1 VKRSDELK
9 RPAVIRGISRL
20 VFDAV
25 EETTGIVEWMHANIA
40 AGALPFGEG
49 SDGRTRG
56 ITGFVYASIRLVN
69 AAARTT
75 LDRTLRTLTPSLA
88 PTWTAPRLD
97 AAVSVTNGILGDHL
111 AASDNP
117 LAIRMCLRRSGRA
130 LRLDEELASA
140 FENPTGKVL
149 VLAHGLCRNDRQ
161 WARRGHDHGAELSRE
176 LGYSPVYLHYNTGR
190 HVSENGREFATLL
203 ERLLR
208 RWPTPVEELTIVA
221 HSMGGLVARSACHYG
236 AGSSWRKK
244 LRKLVFLG
252 TPHHGAP
259 LERLGNWL
267 QTAAGISPYSAPLS
281 RLGMIRS
288 AGVTDL
294 RFGNLLDE
302 DWMGDCR
309 FATAG
314 DRRQPIPLPDGVSCY
329 AIAATTGRREGDLRD
344 RLFGDGLV
352 PICSA
357 LGRHQKPDRTLAF
370 PESHKWIGYDMNHLD
385 LLDRPQ
391 VFATLRDWL
400 S

>member
-1 VKRSDELK
+1 VKKSDALK
-9 RPAVIRGISRL
+9 HPAVIRGISRL

-25 EETTGIVEWMHANIA
+25 EGTTGIVERMHANIA

-56 ITGFVYASIRLVN
+56 ITGLVYASIRLVN
-69 AAARTT
+69 AAARATF
-75 LDRTLRTLTPSLA
+75 DRTLRTLAPSLA
-88 PTWTAPRLD
+88 PTWADPRWD
-97 AAVSVTNGILGDHL
+97 AAVSITNGILGDHL

-117 LAIRMCLRRSGRA
+117 LTIRMCLRRSGQA
-130 LRLDEELASA
+130 LRLDEELSSA
-140 FENPTGKVL
+140 VENPTEKVL
-149 VLAHGLCRNDRQ
+149 VLVHGLCRNDRQ
-161 WARRGHDHGAELSRE
+161 WTRRGHDHGAELSRE

-190 HVSENGREFATLL
+190 HVSENGREFASLL

-208 RWPTPVEELTIVA
+208 RWPASVEELTIVA

-236 AGSSWRKK
+236 AQSNWRKK

-294 RFGNLLDE
+294 RYGNLLDE
-302 DWMGDCR
+302 DWMSDCR
-309 FATAG
+309 FANAG
-314 DRRQPIPLPDGVSCY
+314 DRRQPMPLPEGVRCY
-329 AIAATTGRREGDLRD
+329 AIAATTGRRERDLSD

-352 PICSA
+352 PIRSA
-357 LGRHQKPDRTLAF
+357 LGRHQKADRALAF
-370 PESHKWIGYDMNHLD
+370 PESHQWIGYGMNHLD
-385 LLDRPQ
+385 LLDRPE